1 MINEIAPIYRRLI
14 YEYLETEDLV
24 AIGKTCRTI
33 YNDSFR
39 TRCII
44 EKISCL
50 FGYKVEETNECFH
63 YTLMPPSII
72 EHVKEEFEKRT
83 LSIEFSDIDKLSLEE
98 KKKLV
103 ITFPLE
109 LFFMMDIRVQK
120 RVVGIFIDHIYKLS
134 EYIDTLRYRDQIDLY
149 PFGGNSVRQTDLYP
163 FYEFVNRTV
172 CTVFIKGKYTV
183 RLYIMA
189 LLISADC
196 AVDKKT
202 KYSLT
207 EYFLYSLFEG
217 KIFQLELMI
226 EVGLFL
232 RKNFPHFVKNYF
244 YYCLSSY
251 MDNENT
257 EYDDVADTVEKI
269 LDEKNSCLPELSNA
283 QLLENMLLEY
293 INIFNVRLIRDISK
307 ERRLRYYLKNETIK
321 SK

>member
-1 MINEIAPIYRRLI
+1 
-14 YEYLETEDLV
+14 
-24 AIGKTCRTI
+24 
-33 YNDSFR
+33 
-39 TRCII
+39 
-44 EKISCL
+44 
-50 FGYKVEETNECFH
+50 
-63 YTLMPPSII
+63 MPPSII